1 MSVSLPVR
9 LLGVAIAGTAVVAL
23 AACGAPVDEAGSS
36 GSSSASA
43 SASATCDPAS
53 MKTKTAGTL
62 TVGTDKPA
70 YEPWFSDDDPS
81 NGKGYESAVAYAI
94 ADKLGYAKDKVTW
107 VVAPFNT
114 VITPGEKDF
123 DMDLNQVSISDERKN
138 AVDFSSGYYDVRQAV
153 ITYKGSPIDGTT
165 SVADLKDAK
174 LGAQVGTTSYIA
186 VKEQIKPDQTIA
198 VFDTN
203 DLAVQALKNK
213 QIDGIV
219 ADLPTAFYM
228 TAAQLDDGV
237 IVGQLPA
244 EGSTPEQFGAVLDKG
259 SPLTACISQAVDA
272 LRADGTLDTLGVA
285 VAVDPGRARAEV
297 ARHVGGHLA
306 ADGTRGGR
314 RGRPVGP
321 VRAGA
326 GAAGVPQRRAR
337 RSSVVAVLSTAAL
350 VGLAIGL
357 IVTSPGWERVKETFF
372 SWDKAVDSFPAV
384 LEGLWL
390 NIRIMLICAVL
401 IAIFGLTL
409 AVMRTIRGPV
419 AFPLRLFATAYVDLF
434 RGLAAA
440 ARALPPR
447 LRRPGPAAVRACRP
461 RRCSGVPAPWCC
473 PTRPT
478 SPRSSGPASSRCT
491 PRSAPRPARSGS
503 RTARRCATSCCPRP
517 CAGSCPR

>member
-36 GSSSASA
+36 GSASASA

-114 VITPGEKDF
+114 VIAPGEKAF

-153 ITYKGSPIDGTT
+153 ITYKGSPIDGKTT
-165 SVADLKDAK
+165 VADLKDAK
-174 LGAQVGTTSYIA
+174 LGAQVGTTSYNAAKDQIA
-186 VKEQIKPDQTIA
+186 PSQEVA

-244 EGSTPEQFGAVLDKG
+244 EGSTPEQFGAVLDKD

-272 LRADGTLDTLGVA
+272 LRADGTLDTLVS
-285 VAVDPGRARAEV
+285 
-297 ARHVGGHLA
+297 
-306 ADGTRGGR
+306 
-314 RGRPVGP
+314 
-321 VRAGA
+321 
-326 GAAGVPQRRAR
+326 QW
-337 RSSVVAVLSTAAL
+337 LSTQ
-350 VGLAIGL
+350 G
-357 IVTSPGWERVKETFF
+357 
-372 SWDKAVDSFPAV
+372 
-384 LEGLWL
+384 
-390 NIRIMLICAVL
+390 
-401 IAIFGLTL
+401 
-409 AVMRTIRGPV
+409 
-419 AFPLRLFATAYVDLF
+419 
-434 RGLAAA
+434 
-440 ARALPPR
+440 
-447 LRRPGPAAVRACRP
+447 
-461 RRCSGVPAPWCC
+461 APELK
-473 PTRPT
+473 
-478 SPRSSGPASSRCT
+478 
-491 PRSAPRPARSGS
+491 
-503 RTARRCATSCCPRP
+503 
-517 CAGSCPR
+517 